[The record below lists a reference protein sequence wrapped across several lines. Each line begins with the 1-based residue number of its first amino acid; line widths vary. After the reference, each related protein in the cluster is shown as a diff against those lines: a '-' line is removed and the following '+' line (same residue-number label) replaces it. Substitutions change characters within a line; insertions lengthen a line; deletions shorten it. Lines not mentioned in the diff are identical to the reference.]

1 MVAGYLVLGA
11 GVAVARDAI
20 TIEYLKSKQL
30 ELSAEE
36 KQAFVENKDRR
47 FIHFT
52 SETNAKKIMKAGFL
66 IPTKGILDNH
76 FTKTIDSKGKK
87 KDSDMVY
94 MFDNSKFSV
103 DDYIRNLPRNRSP
116 FNGCYEYYA
125 VSIRPNEYEINNFKK
140 RAQDGAIT
148 YEGRLDIDGTDTK
161 LVKYV
166 LGLDEQGE
174 YKLDEVPMDS
184 KYIPS
189 QELLD
194 KLAKDKK
201 GLLGYSLATYMSEV
215 KKARSSLKTYRA
227 QKQEYK
233 EQIRRKK
240 EFAKA
245 NRQFIEEEKD
255 KSYVYEKDG
264 RTIVVKNIQ
273 YEEVGGKKLQKIA
286 ILENNEENKKKRVSD
301 VAEYFYMDEY
311 NIETMDNRVAT
322 EYFFSNLDKR
332 VKTKSITMSD
342 SYNSLGEKLNSHP
355 EYINSNYNKKKISVP
370 DSVFESLEEKN
381 KEISQYIGLPLENLE
396 TGEVV
401 NEYDINFK
409 NYIDNKGKTKEL
421 LDKKYDE
428 FKKSKK
434 WTHKIKEMFSKVF
447 NRKKDVKMLDEGK
460 TINQYDYEDKEKLAK
475 LGYSSVEAMNKDD
488 KEAEMFAFLAGNTY
502 TNEEIDKNYITRE
515 ELREVNN
522 IEKTIEEI

>member
-1 MVAGYLVLGA
+1 MIAEYLILGA

-30 ELSAEE
+30 ELSDVE
-36 KQAFVENKDRR
+36 KQAFIEDKDRR

-52 SETNAKKIMKAGFL
+52 SETSAKKIMQAGFL

-76 FTKTIDSKGKK
+76 FTKSIDGRGKK
-87 KDSDMVY
+87 KDADMVY
-94 MFDNSKFSV
+94 MFDNSTFSV
-103 DDYIRNLPRNRSP
+103 DDYIRNLPKNRSP

-125 VSIRPNEYEINNFKK
+125 VSTKPNEYEINNFKR

-161 LVKYV
+161 LIKYV

-174 YKLDEVPMDS
+174 YKLDEVPMDFE
-184 KYIPS
+184 YTPP

-201 GLLGYSLATYMSEV
+201 GLFRYSLATYMSEV
-215 KKARSSLKTYRA
+215 KKARNSLKTYRS
-227 QKQEYK
+227 QKEEYK
-233 EQIRRKK
+233 QQIRRKK

-255 KSYVYEKDG
+255 KSYVFEKDG
-264 RTIVVKNIQ
+264 RSIVVKNIE

-286 ILENNEENKKKRVSD
+286 IMENSGKTKEKRVSEA
-301 VAEYFYMDEY
+301 AEYFYMDEY
-311 NIETMDNRVAT
+311 NIETMDNKVAT

-332 VKTKSITMSD
+332 TKTKNDSSY
-342 SYNSLGEKLNSHP
+342 SYNNLEEKQKAYP
-355 EYINSNYNKKKISVP
+355 EYVGSNYDKKKISIP
-370 DSVFESLEEKN
+370 DSVFNELKDKN
-381 KEISQYIGLPLENLE
+381 RELSDYIGLPLENLE
-396 TGEVV
+396 TGEII
-401 NEYDINFK
+401 NEYDMAFK
-409 NYIDNKGKTKEL
+409 EYMNHKGKTKEK

-428 FKKSKK
+428 LKKSRK

-447 NRKKDVKMLDEGK
+447 GRKKDVKLLNENNEMV
-460 TINQYDYEDKEKLAK
+460 YESEDRAKLAE

-502 TNEEIDKNYITRE
+502 TNEEINRNYINSE

-522 IEKTIEEI
+522 IERTIEEF